1 MKRFLFPLLILCGL
15 AFVGYVFFTFL
26 KEKEIGR
33 DPWAALPSESE
44 VIIECNP
51 IHNASNVF
59 ETLSG
64 LQKIPAISFI
74 QNIAAKFASV
84 ELSQKISSNTGIF
97 YISNDPSKAG
107 FAVAVNKNF
116 SISDIAPSIAATS
129 TFQGIEIHKTEGFFF
144 AVFDGYCI
152 GSNTASLIESSI
164 IATQKNVLSN
174 ELITIRDK
182 AARDAAISF
191 YTKINDETWIN
202 LEIQSTVDNPK
213 HLTGTAVSKN
223 KKIRLFAIGSG
234 NASPMTPMIPSTAE
248 HWEMWINSDVTEAH
262 SNIYTYLF
270 PEEKKDYWS
279 QAWLSV
285 GDSCACDLNEVWI
298 NRLSGNYGTF
308 YLSQD
313 SITKSVAFYEINDT
327 TDWNVQWASI
337 AKTTTNGIY
346 QFKYPD
352 LFARYDNSTALTPHL
367 FGILKNGFLYAA
379 EEESTIVALKNTN
392 DFQLAYSQK
401 SSDKLALVWHGPLVM
416 NAVLPSNFNLILDA
430 LGIREIQLTATETWP
445 IIEYIRDGETTSPSE
460 YFNSQEEE
468 PTQESNEP
476 NDHSAIPNERSVNEW
491 KVKNHKDNSAETVRQ
506 QSSGSLE
513 LLDATGKAL
522 WQIAIDGEIKGE
534 VVQIDALKNGKLQY
548 LFVSGK
554 KLYLLDRNGKNV
566 GSFPLNLKESPS
578 TGVYAFDYENNRN
591 YRILVALEGG
601 DVLNLTVDGTKTTG
615 WNYQKSKTI
624 HDIQFEKTGG
634 NERLILTTKSGEK
647 VKVKRNGTPG

>member
-26 KEKEIGR
+26 KEKETGR

-51 IHNASNVF
+51 IHNASNAF
-59 ETLSG
+59 EALTG
-64 LQKIPAISFI
+64 LQNIPSFSFI
-74 QNIAAKFASV
+74 QAISSKFASV
-84 ELSQKISSNTGIF
+84 ELSQKISSNTGVF

-116 SISDIAPSIAATS
+116 SISDITS
-129 TFQGIEIHKTEGFFF
+129 STSANASFQGIEIYETGGVFF

-164 IATQKNVLSN
+164 IAAQKSAPLN
-174 ELITIRDK
+174 ELSTLRDK

-191 YTKINDETWIN
+191 YSKINNETWIN

-223 KKIRLFAIGSG
+223 KKNRLFAIGSG
-234 NASPMTPMIPSTAE
+234 NATPMAPMIPTAAE

-308 YLSQD
+308 YLTQD

-337 AKTTTNGIY
+337 ATTTTNGIY

-352 LFARYDNSTALTPHL
+352 LFSRYDNSTALTPHL

-392 DFQLAYSQK
+392 AFQLPYSQK
-401 SSDKLALVWHGPLVM
+401 SSDKLALVWHGPLIM
-416 NAVLPSNFNLILDA
+416 NAVLPSNFNLILNA
-430 LGIREIQLTATETWP
+430 LGIREIQLTATESWP
-445 IIEYIRDGETTSPSE
+445 IIEYLRDDANEITVEASNPDSEQTTDIPSK
-460 YFNSQEEE
+460 
-468 PTQESNEP
+468 P
-476 NDHSAIPNERSVNEW
+476 NDDSVIPNERSVNEW
-491 KVKNHKDNSAETVRQ
+491 KVKNHKDNSAETIRFT
-506 QSSGSLE
+506 SSGEIE
-513 LLDATGKAL
+513 LLGSDSKSL
-522 WQIAIDGEIKGE
+522 WKVAVDGAILGDVI
-534 VVQIDALKNGKLQY
+534 QIDAFKNGKLQY
-548 LFVSGK
+548 LFVAGS

-566 GSFPLNLKESPS
+566 GNFPLALKSKPS
-578 TGVYAFDYENNRN
+578 TGVYAFDYENNKT
-591 YRILVALEGG
+591 YRIIIGLENGE
-601 DVLNLTVDGTKTTG
+601 VLNLTSEGTNTTG
-615 WNYQKSKTI
+615 WNYSRGKKITA
-624 HDIQFEKTGG
+624 IQYEKTSNGD
-634 NERLILTTKSGEK
+634 RLILTTETGATIKI
-647 VKVKRNGTPG
+647 KRNGTPG

>member
-1 MKRFLFPLLILCGL
+1 MKRFLFPLLIISGL
-15 AFVGYVFFTFL
+15 AFVAYVFFTFL
-26 KEKEIGR
+26 KEKETGR

-51 IHNASNVF
+51 IHNASNAF
-59 ETLSG
+59 EAIAG
-64 LQKIPAISFI
+64 LQNIPSFSFI
-74 QNIAAKFASV
+74 QTISSKFASV
-84 ELSQKISSNTGIF
+84 ELSQKISSNTGLF
-97 YISNDPSKAG
+97 FISNDPSKAG
-107 FAVAVNKNF
+107 FAVAVNKSF
-116 SISDIAPSIAATS
+116 LITDIAPAIAATS
-129 TFQGIEIHKTEGFFF
+129 TFQGIEIHETEGFFF

-164 IATQKNVLSN
+164 IATRNKVLSE
-174 ELITIRDK
+174 ELSIIRDK
-182 AARDAAISF
+182 AARDAAITF
-191 YTKINDETWIN
+191 FNKIDEQSWIN
-202 LEIQSTVDNPK
+202 LEIQSTVDNPQ

-223 KKIRLFAIGSG
+223 KKNRLFAIGSG
-234 NASPMTPMIPSTAE
+234 NETPMAPMIPSTAE

-337 AKTTTNGIY
+337 ATTTSNGIY

-392 DFQLAYSQK
+392 DFQLPYSQK
-401 SSDKLALVWHGPLVM
+401 SSDKIALVWHGPLVM

-430 LGIREIQLTATETWP
+430 LGIREIQLTATDSWP
-445 IIEYIRDGETTSPSE
+445 IIEYIRDGETTPPSE
-460 YFNSQEEE
+460 NSNTQEEK

-476 NDHSAIPNERSVNEW
+476 NENSAIPNERSVNEW
-491 KVKNHKDNSAETVRQ
+491 KVKNHKDNSTETLRQ
-506 QSSGSLE
+506 QGDASLE
-513 LLDATGKAL
+513 LLDANGKSL
-522 WQIAIDGEIKGE
+522 WKIDVAGEIKGK

-566 GSFPLNLKESPS
+566 GSFPLDLKENPS
-578 TGVYAFDYENNRN
+578 SGVYAFDYENNRN
-591 YRILVALEGG
+591 YRILLALEGG
-601 DVLNLTVDGTKTTG
+601 DILNLTVDGTKTTG

-634 NERLILTTKSGEK
+634 NGRLVLTTKSGEK
-647 VKVKRNGTPG
+647 IKVKRNGTPG

>member
-1 MKRFLFPLLILCGL
+1 MKRFLFPLFILCGL
-15 AFVGYVFFTFL
+15 AFVGYVFYTFL

-33 DPWAALPSESE
+33 DPWTALPSESE

-51 IHNASNVF
+51 IHNASSAF
-59 ETLSG
+59 EAISG
-64 LQKIPAISFI
+64 LQNIPAFSFI
-74 QNIAAKFASV
+74 QTISSKFSSV

-97 YISNDPSKAG
+97 FISNDPSKAG
-107 FAVAVNKNF
+107 FSVAVNKNF
-116 SISDIAPSIAATS
+116 SISDISSKSTTTS
-129 TFQGIEIHKTEGFFF
+129 FQGIEIHETEGFFF

-152 GSNTASLIESSI
+152 GANTASLIESSI
-164 IATQKNVLSN
+164 ISTQKNILSN
-174 ELITIRDK
+174 ELSTIRDK

-223 KKIRLFAIGSG
+223 KKNRLFAIGSG
-234 NASPMTPMIPSTAE
+234 NATPMAPMIPSTAE

-279 QAWLSV
+279 QAWLSI
-285 GDSCACDLNEVWI
+285 GDSCACDLNELWI

-327 TDWNVQWASI
+327 TDWNVQWANI
-337 AKTTTNGIY
+337 AATTSNGIY

-352 LFARYDNSTALTPHL
+352 LFARYDNSSALTPHL
-367 FGILKNGFLYAA
+367 FGIVKNGFIYAA
-379 EEESTIVALKNTN
+379 EEESTITALKNTN
-392 DFQLAYSQK
+392 DFQLPYSQK
-401 SSDKLALVWHGPLVM
+401 SSDKLALVWHGPLVL

-445 IIEYIRDGETTSPSE
+445 IIEYIRDGSETSPNENS
-460 YFNSQEEE
+460 NSQAEE
-468 PTQESNEP
+468 PIQESNEP
-476 NDHSAIPNERSVNEW
+476 NEHSAIPNERSVNEW
-491 KVKNHKDNSAETVRQ
+491 KVKNHKDNSTETIRQ
-506 QSSGSLE
+506 PSSGSLE
-513 LLDATGKAL
+513 LLDATGKTL
-522 WQIAIDGEIKGE
+522 WQVAIDGEIKGE
-534 VVQIDALKNGKLQY
+534 MMQIDALKNGKLQY

-624 HDIQFEKTGG
+624 HDIQFEKNGG

-647 VKVKRNGTPG
+647 IKVKRNGTPG

>member
-601 DVLNLTVDGTKTTG
+601 DVLNLTVDGAKTSG